1 MRRLGHHLPS
11 VALVA
16 ALLLL
21 PRPGHTNGGDLP
33 PQILLEGFVKPEG
46 DHLHL
51 VVRIPL
57 ILLQNLNLPK
67 RGPGYLDLVR
77 IDKWLNEAAAAT
89 GRDIEL
95 FEDHDRLVPTRSAA
109 QISLPSDRSFD
120 GYASAAVHIAGR
132 RLPVSTD
139 VFWNQG
145 YFDAHL
151 EYPIRSVPADFA
163 IHMKVE
169 PGLGQRIKL
178 RVQYLPVSGV
188 SRTYEIRG
196 GSGRLSL
203 DPRWYEAARMFVMLG
218 FGSVFATD
226 RLVFLLCLVA
236 PFRQVWGLLA
246 VVMALT
252 GSQAMT
258 LIASAVGTAHEV
270 RWLPALFDTCVGAA
284 VVLLAVDNVVA
295 PSLHRRWFTGAL
307 VGVIGGFGLGRL
319 FVDERQFAGAHTLVS
334 LASFNVGVALGEA
347 VALLLA
353 FVALGVLFTR
363 VLGASL
369 GVVVLSAVLGHMG
382 WHWMI
387 DGVHRL
393 GHTLSTGLSA
403 SAVAS
408 VGWWL
413 LMGLL
418 VGGAAWFLPTPFGGA
433 SIPPLLPGRPR
444 GDRRD
449 SD

>member
-1 MRRLGHHLPS
+1 MRRLGHYLPS

-46 DHLHL
+46 DRLHL

-57 ILLQNLNLPK
+57 ILLQNLNPPK
-67 RGPGYLDLVR
+67 RGPGYLDLVP

-95 FEDHDRLVPTRSAA
+95 FEDADRLRPPPNAA
-109 QISLPSDRSFD
+109 QISLPSERSFD
-120 GYASAAVHIAGR
+120 GYASAAAHIAGR

-139 VFWNQG
+139 VVWYQG

-151 EYPIRSVPADFA
+151 EYPIRSAPADFA

-203 DPRWYEAARMFVMLG
+203 DPRGYEAARMFVMLG

-226 RLVFLLCLVA
+226 RLGFLPCVVAPVRQGWGVVAVVLALTRSHAIKLVA
-236 PFRQVWGLLA
+236 R
-246 VVMALT
+246 
-252 GSQAMT
+252 
-258 LIASAVGTAHEV
+258 AVGT
-270 RWLPALFDTCVGAA
+270 
-284 VVLLAVDNVVA
+284 
-295 PSLHRRWFTGAL
+295 
-307 VGVIGGFGLGRL
+307 
-319 FVDERQFAGAHTLVS
+319 
-334 LASFNVGVALGEA
+334 
-347 VALLLA
+347 
-353 FVALGVLFTR
+353 
-363 VLGASL
+363 
-369 GVVVLSAVLGHMG
+369 
-382 WHWMI
+382 
-387 DGVHRL
+387 
-393 GHTLSTGLSA
+393 
-403 SAVAS
+403 
-408 VGWWL
+408 
-413 LMGLL
+413 
-418 VGGAAWFLPTPFGGA
+418 
-433 SIPPLLPGRPR
+433 
-444 GDRRD
+444 
-449 SD
+449 

>member
-1 MRRLGHHLPS
+1 MRRLGPHLPS
-11 VALVA
+11 VALA
-16 ALLLL
+16 APRRLR
-21 PRPGHTNGGDLP
+21 PRPGHPTGGDLP

-77 IDKWLNEAAAAT
+77 IDKWLNEAAADT
-89 GRDIEL
+89 GRDLDL
-95 FEDHDRLVPTRSAA
+95 FEDDVRLVPTRSAA

-120 GYASAAVHIAGR
+120 GYASAAAHIAGR

-169 PGLGQRIKL
+169 PGLGQRIQL
-178 RVQYLPVSGV
+178 RVQYLPVTGV

-226 RLVFLLCLVA
+226 RLGFLLCLVA
-236 PFRQVWGLLA
+236 PFRPGWGVVA
-246 VVMALT
+246 VVLALT
-252 GSQAMT
+252 RSHAIK
-258 LIASAVGTAHEV
+258 LVARAVGT
-270 RWLPALFDTCVGAA
+270 
-284 VVLLAVDNVVA
+284 
-295 PSLHRRWFTGAL
+295 
-307 VGVIGGFGLGRL
+307 
-319 FVDERQFAGAHTLVS
+319 
-334 LASFNVGVALGEA
+334 
-347 VALLLA
+347 
-353 FVALGVLFTR
+353 
-363 VLGASL
+363 
-369 GVVVLSAVLGHMG
+369 
-382 WHWMI
+382 
-387 DGVHRL
+387 
-393 GHTLSTGLSA
+393 
-403 SAVAS
+403 
-408 VGWWL
+408 
-413 LMGLL
+413 
-418 VGGAAWFLPTPFGGA
+418 
-433 SIPPLLPGRPR
+433 
-444 GDRRD
+444 
-449 SD
+449 

>member
-1 MRRLGHHLPS
+1 MRRLGPYLPS

-46 DHLHL
+46 AHLHP
-51 VVRIPL
+51 VARIPM

-95 FEDHDRLVPTRSAA
+95 SEHDDRLVPTRSAA

-120 GYASAAVHIAGR
+120 GYASAAAHIAGR

-258 LIASAVGTAHEV
+258 LIASAVGTAHEI
-270 RWLPALFDTCVGAA
+270 RWLPALFDTSVGAA
-284 VVLLAVDNVVA
+284 GGILGAGERGAAGPTRRRLPGGPRGRCRGRGGARFLLA
-295 PSLHRRWFTGAL
+295 R
-307 VGVIGGFGLGRL
+307 
-319 FVDERQFAGAHTLVS
+319 
-334 LASFNVGVALGEA
+334 
-347 VALLLA
+347 
-353 FVALGVLFTR
+353 
-363 VLGASL
+363 
-369 GVVVLSAVLGHMG
+369 
-382 WHWMI
+382 
-387 DGVHRL
+387 
-393 GHTLSTGLSA
+393 
-403 SAVAS
+403 
-408 VGWWL
+408 
-413 LMGLL
+413 
-418 VGGAAWFLPTPFGGA
+418 FGGA
-433 SIPPLLPGRPR
+433 PTPPLIRGRAR
-444 GDRRD
+444 GDRRA